1 MMPGYMRG
9 IINLRG
15 RVVPVIDL
23 AVRFGRSRTEETRRT
38 CIVILEVE
46 QQEARHDIGV
56 VVDAVSAVLEIAD
69 ADIEPA
75 PTFGA
80 KLRTDFINGMGK
92 MGEKFVI
99 LLDIGKVL
107 SMEELAMLGEAG
119 SVQAPVAQLAAAQ
132 SAQLAA
138 PGAGQAGGSAQRAG
152 RRNQVDE
159 PAAEIEFSGRQRLC
173 SMWVAG
179 NCELPAPFVGGE
191 YPVLPERIGRAGGN
205 HEQRA
210 HALPEFGDG
219 ESIRSGPTRLLWA
232 GGSASIGIGLMR
244 KKHYYTVA

>member
-1 MMPGYMRG
+1 MGALVSRARQRAAQAAEQVVVQGQQYLTFTVTGELFGIAIASIKEIIEYRAPTDVPMMPGYMRG

-23 AVRFGRSRTEETRRT
+23 AVRFGRARTEETRRT

-46 QQEARHDIGV
+46 QQGEQHDIGV

-75 PTFGA
+75 PSFGA

-92 MGEKFVI
+92 LGEKFVI

-107 SMEELAMLGEAG
+107 SVEELAMLGEAG
-119 SVQAPVAQLAAAQ
+119 DTQAPVAQLAAAQ

-138 PGAGQAGGSAQRAG
+138 PEG
-152 RRNQVDE
+152 R
-159 PAAEIEFSGRQRLC
+159 L
-173 SMWVAG
+173 
-179 NCELPAPFVGGE
+179 
-191 YPVLPERIGRAGGN
+191 
-205 HEQRA
+205 
-210 HALPEFGDG
+210 
-219 ESIRSGPTRLLWA
+219 
-232 GGSASIGIGLMR
+232 
-244 KKHYYTVA
+244 